1 MKNAIIAEIEN
12 KQKKQ
17 GLPEYKTGD
26 YVKIH
31 VKIVEGKKERIQ
43 IFEGIII
50 KHSGSGLNAVV
61 TVRKVVD
68 GIGVERTFPIHSKV
82 VSNIEIVKYSKVR
95 RSRLFYLRE
104 LLGSKVMRVKEDLD
118 KNIKAA
124 SDKAKDRKER
134 IKKAEVAANLK
145 REEEAIEKQA
155 QEAEA
160 AAKAKSEEKATE
172 EKPQEEAAAEVKPE
186 EKATEEKPQEAKP
199 ATAENTPEVK

>member
-17 GLPEYKTGD
+17 GLPKYKTGD
-26 YVKIH
+26 YVKVY

-43 IFEGIII
+43 MFEGIVI
-50 KHSGSGLNAVV
+50 KHSGNGLNAAV

-68 GIGVERTFPIHSKV
+68 GIGVERSFPIHSKV
-82 VSNIEIVKYSKVR
+82 VDKIEVVKYSKVR

-124 SDKAKDRKER
+124 SDKAKDRKEKL
-134 IKKAEVAANLK
+134 KKSEAAANLK
-145 REEEAIEKQA
+145 REEAAEQKKAAETVA
-155 QEAEA
+155 VENSAEA
-160 AAKAKSEEKATE
+160 K
-172 EKPQEEAAAEVKPE
+172 
-186 EKATEEKPQEAKP
+186 
-199 ATAENTPEVK
+199 